1 MGSQAV
7 LGTRPP
13 SLLSRMKGTSEHQDK
28 DKNKTKPSKLPPDA
42 RPAVPV
48 CSAPRGRALCH
59 LEWSGAELAGQDG
72 VLGSAPHP

>member
-28 DKNKTKPSKLPPDA
+28 DKNKTKQNHPNYPQTPAPRSPCVR
-42 RPAVPV
+42 RPADVHFV
-48 CSAPRGRALCH
+48 T
-59 LEWSGAELAGQDG
+59 WSGAGQSWRDG
-72 VLGSAPHP
+72 TGC

>member
-13 SLLSRMKGTSEHQDK
+13 SLLSRMKGTREHQDK
-28 DKNKTKPSKLPPDA
+28 NKNKSKQTNKQTKTPNYSKA

-48 CSAPRGRALCH
+48 SSVPRGRALCH
-59 LEWSGAELAGQDG
+59 LEWSGTELVGRDR
-72 VLGSAPHP
+72 L